1 MVSAWIQKRLKW
13 VMQPAPSR
21 CKSFPPNLNCFL
33 IVPIYPTDRSLF
45 QFGIITNRS
54 RRKWTKRSLPLHSSP
69 EQMSEQKLIRSLRL
83 FEFSVTFSKIQ
94 EEELFILVVCF
105 CFCNRRSAD
114 GSLVRS
120 PVRLCP
126 SDHERC
132 KATELPLLLLLH
144 V

>member
-1 MVSAWIQKRLKW
+1 MDKTVAATALESRANVRADTWVLLKDG
-13 VMQPAPSR
+13 V
-21 CKSFPPNLNCFL
+21 
-33 IVPIYPTDRSLF
+33 
-45 QFGIITNRS
+45 
-54 RRKWTKRSLPLHSSP
+54 
-69 EQMSEQKLIRSLRL
+69 EELIRSLGL

-132 KATELPLLLLLH
+132 KATELPLLLH